1 MAKLSELMI
10 ANPQIERFE
19 ELRGLVILV
28 AKSGEVFLE
37 FDVKPD
43 YPDTPPNWYLELE
56 TAFYWGD
63 RTEELK
69 KRYGQTDKGGDAGR

>member
-1 MAKLSELMI
+1 MAKVSELMI
-10 ANPQIERFE
+10 ANPQIEHFE
-19 ELRGLVILV
+19 ELRQLVILV

-43 YPDTPPNWYLELE
+43 YVDTPKNWQMELE

-63 RTEELK
+63 RTEEMK
-69 KRYGQTDKGGDAGR
+69 KAMKGDGKA